1 LGRIVHGAC
10 GGNPEEWTIE
20 LAPGSVTEER
30 LEALREVGVTRVSL
44 GVQSFQPEL
53 LEALGRR
60 HSREQVLRAQ
70 QLVRAAGFASFNLDL
85 MFALPGQVDEAWEAD
100 LAEALALGPDHVSTY
115 CLTFEEDTRLWV
127 KLSRG
132 QVRRDAEAEARLYEA
147 TWRRLESAGYPQ
159 YEVSNFARPGHACRH
174 NVNTWRMGEWI
185 GIGPSAASQHRGW
198 RGANVADLSRWL
210 EGLEQGERMTE
221 DRRAVTPALL
231 AEDALVFGLR
241 MNDGVALGPWRTR
254 TPDLPWTS
262 VMETLGALEEAGRL
276 LSTDGVVR
284 LTPAG
289 RLVADAIGAE
299 IISAFCPEVVVA

>member
-1 LGRIVHGAC
+1 
-10 GGNPEEWTIE
+10 
-20 LAPGSVTEER
+20 
-30 LEALREVGVTRVSL
+30 
-44 GVQSFQPEL
+44 VQSFQPAL

-60 HSREQVLRAQ
+60 HSREQVLRAHQ
-70 QLVRAAGFASFNLDL
+70 RVRAAGFASVNLDL
-85 MFALPGQVDEAWEAD
+85 MFALPGQADESWEAD
-100 LAEALALGPDHVSTY
+100 LGEALALGPDHLSTY

-147 TWRRLESAGYPQ
+147 TWRRLEAAGYPQ
-159 YEVSNFARPGHACRH
+159 YEVSNFARTGHACRH

-185 GIGPSAASQHRGW
+185 GVGPSAASQHRGW

-210 EGLEQGERMTE
+210 EGLDRGERMTE

-241 MNDGVALGPWRTR
+241 MNEGVDLGYWRER
-254 TPDLPWTS
+254 APGLPWS
-262 VMETLGALEEAGRL
+262 PVLETLTALEEAGRL
-276 LSTDGVVR
+276 ESRGNLFR
-284 LTPAG
+284 LTPTG

-299 IISAFCPEVVVA
+299 IISAFSPEAVEA

>member
-1 LGRIVHGAC
+1 
-10 GGNPEEWTIE
+10 
-20 LAPGSVTEER
+20 
-30 LEALREVGVTRVSL
+30 
-44 GVQSFQPEL
+44 
-53 LEALGRR
+53 
-60 HSREQVLRAQ
+60 
-70 QLVRAAGFASFNLDL
+70 
-85 MFALPGQVDEAWEAD
+85 
-100 LAEALALGPDHVSTY
+100 
-115 CLTFEEDTRLWV
+115 
-127 KLSRG
+127 
-132 QVRRDAEAEARLYEA
+132 
-147 TWRRLESAGYPQ
+147 
-159 YEVSNFARPGHACRH
+159 
-174 NVNTWRMGEWI
+174 
-185 GIGPSAASQHRGW
+185 
-198 RGANVADLSRWL
+198 
-210 EGLEQGERMTE
+210 MTE